1 MKFQRWWLPI
11 FPIFLVGILG
21 AAFPWLQQSLYFV
34 DEANSNSGST
44 KRPGAIL
51 EPTSVPARNDV
62 ELPPT
67 APRHQQVKAAIVTVY
82 GADGLGSG
90 MVLRSDGLI
99 LTNKHIVD
107 NSATVSVKTADGQ
120 TFNGTVVDFDLRYDL
135 ALIKLKHPQ
144 ITFPTIQLAETVK
157 LKPGERVYAI
167 GSPAGQAGT
176 LTIGTFTQVTAHGS
190 LQTSPGLLN
199 PGNSGG
205 ALLNEAGVVVGVN
218 KGLLE
223 DKSGLA
229 TPVAAAK
236 ALLQRYETI
245 NP

>member
-11 FPIFLVGILG
+11 FPIFCAGIFWV
-21 AAFPWLQQSLYFV
+21 AFPWLQHSLDFLAEV
-34 DEANSNSGST
+34 KLNSGSIKQPVAT
-44 KRPGAIL
+44 REATSALSTNGT
-51 EPTSVPARNDV
+51 ESSPTH
-62 ELPPT
+62 T
-67 APRHQQVKAAIVTVY
+67 IHQRVKAAIVTVY
-82 GADGLGSG
+82 GAAGLGSG
-90 MVLRSDGLI
+90 MILRSDGLI

-107 NSATVSVKTADGQ
+107 NSAAVSVKTADGK

-135 ALIKLKHPQ
+135 ALVQLNQPQ
-144 ITFPTIQLAETVK
+144 IILPTVDLAETIE

-176 LTIGTFTQVTAHGS
+176 LTTGTFTRITSYGS

-218 KGLLE
+218 KGLLK
-223 DKSGLA
+223 DQSGLA
-229 TPVAAAK
+229 SPVAAAK